1 MENLKHKHKE
11 GDFIVEK
18 IKKEK
23 IKLEIIENLKY
34 VQNLDILIFI
44 KSMIDETNRL
54 NKKEAAN

>member
-1 MENLKHKHKE
+1 M
-11 GDFIVEK
+11 EK

-44 KSMIDETNRL
+44 KSMIDETNML
-54 NKKEAAN
+54 NEKEAAN

>member
-1 MENLKHKHKE
+1 M
-11 GDFIVEK
+11 EK